1 MSGLEELRRLETAAT
16 NLGEW
21 ETTRNNDVVIY
32 APNGFGAYRLIAH
45 ADTKADAEFIVAA
58 RNQLPSILA
67 ALDAVLALHQPVD
80 ALMYG
85 AKNAHKVQVC
95 TGCGQDDGN
104 WNRWP
109 CPTVA
114 AITDTMEGK
123 P

>member
-1 MSGLEELRRLETAAT
+1 MSGWEELRRLETGAT
-16 NLGEW
+16 EGQWYAEAMGNH
-21 ETTRNNDVVIY
+21 RSDVLATHEDGALVICE
-32 APNGFGAYRLIAH
+32 H
-45 ADTKADAEFIVAA
+45 AGIDAEFIAAA
-58 RNQLPSILA
+58 RNRLPGILA
-67 ALDAVLALHQPVD
+67 ALDAVLALHKPVD